1 MPPGAASGSPLHR
14 SAGSPAADHS
24 RPTGHAFGA
33 TGTMR
38 VCIDARNVKGVPTG
52 LGRYALNLV
61 RHIAR
66 IDRSTDYLLLRHAD
80 YGRPLVR
87 QENFSEVVLSYENSA
102 PRNILLGALRIN
114 ELEVDLYHT
123 LFHMIPF
130 GLRVP
135 RLVVTLH
142 DLIWVRHIDLAYHSG
157 WERRFMGAVAEPLIG
172 RALEAADRIVAISDA
187 TRREAIDHYGL
198 APERFTVIG
207 HGVDPTFFDDGTA
220 DPGGGASASDPDPW
234 SAPSGTDPD
243 ALPPYGGDG
252 EPEEARSGPRSGLP
266 AGVGGRPFVFCL
278 GHSKPYK
285 NVVRLL
291 EAFARVAGDHPEVA
305 LLVAGRG
312 EGYEVL
318 RSHVEDLGLEDR
330 VVLSPPVGEQ
340 TLKRCLDQA
349 LCLAFPSLVEG
360 FGLPVLE
367 AMARGCP
374 VLTSDVPPMSETAGD
389 AAVTADPT
397 KVESLAGGLARL
409 ISDPRLREELARRG
423 RERARRFTWEA
434 AARATVELYRET
446 VTKVPPARPGGGR

>member
-1 MPPGAASGSPLHR
+1 
-14 SAGSPAADHS
+14 
-24 RPTGHAFGA
+24 
-33 TGTMR
+33 MR
-38 VCIDARNVKGVPTG
+38 VCIDARNVKAVPTG

-66 IDRSTDYLLLRHAD
+66 VDRTTEYLLLRHAD

-87 QENFSEVVLSYENSA
+87 RRNFSEVVLSYENSA
-102 PRNILLGALRIN
+102 PRNVLLGARRIN
-114 ELEVDLYHT
+114 GLETDLYHT

-142 DLIWVRHIDLAYHSG
+142 DLIWVRHIELAYHSR
-157 WERRFMGAVAEPLIG
+157 WERTVMGAVAGPLIG
-172 RALEAADRIVAISDA
+172 RALRAADRIVAISDA
-187 TRREAIDHYGL
+187 TRREAIEHYDL
-198 APERFTVIG
+198 PPDRFRVIG
-207 HGVDPTFFDDGTA
+207 HGVDPTFFGGPSGSEGAGGPAGEDP
-220 DPGGGASASDPDPW
+220 PGGL
-234 SAPSGTDPD
+234 PSG
-243 ALPPYGGDG
+243 L
-252 EPEEARSGPRSGLP
+252 
-266 AGVGGRPFVFCL
+266 GGRPFVFCL

-291 EAFARVAGDHPEVA
+291 EAFARVAPDHPDVA
-305 LLVAGRG
+305 LLMAGRG

-318 RSHVEDLGLEDR
+318 RSRVAELGIDDR
-330 VVLSPPVGEQ
+330 VVLSPPLKEE
-340 TLKRCLDQA
+340 TLKRCLDEA

-389 AAVTADPT
+389 AAVTVDPT
-397 KVESLAGGLARL
+397 SVASLADGLARL
-409 ISDPRLREELARRG
+409 LSDPDLRLELRRLG
-423 RERARRFTWEA
+423 RERARSFTWDA

-446 VTKVPPARPGGGR
+446 VESVPAADR